1 MSSLSMVAGTH
12 SAVIVEGES
21 RVERIEDTAIIEKR
35 ELDSICKTREF
46 EDLVLEKQNK

>member
-1 MSSLSMVAGTH
+1 MSSLSAVARTQ

-21 RVERIEDTAIIEKR
+21 RVERIGDTAIIEKR
-35 ELDSICKTREF
+35 ELDTIGGTSEF